1 MMHVHLH
8 VITLSVKLCTPRSV
22 ICNIHSI
29 LYVEYLLNADKKDVS
44 NETEFNS
51 GVSH

>member
-8 VITLSVKLCTPRSV
+8 VITLSVKLCTPR
-22 ICNIHSI
+22 NIHSI
-29 LYVEYLLNADKKDVS
+29 LHVEYLLNADKKDVS